1 MNRHLASALAIVSTS
16 AAAIALTTLGSG
28 VAYAD
33 DITIDNTPFVGSK
46 TRAEVRADLLGQAE
60 QVRASTSEWV
70 LQYNQ
75 PARMKSALTS
85 NEAKSEF
92 KTSRPLVSALTGEDS
107 GSAYFLKSRVPF
119 NPNAGSVM
127 GAPGTP
133 AAETE
138 E

>member
-1 MNRHLASALAIVSTS
+1 MNRHLASALAIVST
-16 AAAIALTTLGSG
+16 AAAALALATLGSG

-33 DITIDNTPFVGSK
+33 DITVDNTPFHGSR

-70 LQYNQ
+70 LQYNE
-75 PARMKSALTS
+75 PSRIKSAYTS

-92 KTSRPLVSALTGEDS
+92 KTSRPLVSAITGEDS
-107 GSAYFLKSRVPF
+107 GSAYFMKSRVPF

-127 GAPGTP
+127 GAP
-133 AAETE
+133 AAETDQ
-138 E
+138 